1 MILDHSHHTFL
12 DHPAD
17 DERICR
23 LGLIGASIAQ
33 SKSPAL
39 HEAEAKAQGIRCSYD
54 LIDLDRLGVGLE
66 RLPDLLDEAE
76 SLGFSG
82 LNITVPCKQAVIP
95 LLHELSPEAQ
105 AIGAVNTVRF
115 HAGRRIGYN
124 TDAKGFGESFRRN
137 LQNVPLDQ
145 VLQFGAGGAGAA
157 TAFTLLEL
165 GVRQLTISDIIQE
178 RAEFLA
184 DSLARRFAQRDIR
197 CSKTPEAAIAMSN
210 GIVNATPFGTN
221 KYPGSAIPLGLLR
234 PDLWIAE
241 IVYFPLETELLRT
254 ARAMGCHTV
263 DGASMLV
270 FQAARAFEIFTGHAA
285 DTERMLRHFSQLSA
299 G

>member
-1 MILDHSHHTFL
+1 MILDHSHNAFL
-12 DHPAD
+12 GQTAD
-17 DERICR
+17 DGRICR
-23 LGLIGASIAQ
+23 LGLIGACIAQ

-39 HEAEAKAQGIRCSYD
+39 HEAEAKAQGIRCRYE
-54 LIDLDRLGVGLE
+54 LIDLDRLGVGVD
-66 RLPDLLDEAE
+66 RLPGLLDEAE

-124 TDAKGFGESFRRN
+124 TDAKGFGESFRRG
-137 LQNVPLDQ
+137 LQGVALDR

-157 TAFTLLEL
+157 TAFALLEL
-165 GVRQLTISDIIQE
+165 GVRQLTISDVIHE
-178 RAEFLA
+178 RAQFLA
-184 DSLARRFAQRDIR
+184 DSLALRFAQRDIR
-197 CSKTPEAAIAMSN
+197 SSKTPEAAIAMSN
-210 GIVNATPFGTN
+210 GIVNATPFGTS
-221 KYPGSAIPLGLLR
+221 KYPGSAMPISLLR

-241 IVYFPLETELLRT
+241 IVYSPLETELLRA
-254 ARAMGCHTV
+254 ARAMGCRTL

-270 FQAARAFEIFTGHAA
+270 FQAARAFELFTGHTA

-299 G
+299 Y

>member
-1 MILDHSHHTFL
+1 MILDRCHNTFL
-12 DHPAD
+12 SQTTD
-17 DERICR
+17 DGRTCR
-23 LGLIGASIAQ
+23 LGLIGAGIAQ

-39 HEAEAKAQGIRCSYD
+39 HETEAKAQGIPCRYE
-54 LIDLDRLGVGLE
+54 LIDLDRLGIGVD

-95 LLHELSPEAQ
+95 LLHELSAEAQ

-124 TDAKGFGESFRRN
+124 TDAKGFGESFRRG
-137 LQNVPLDQ
+137 LQGVPLDR
-145 VLQFGAGGAGAA
+145 VLQVGAGGAGAA

-165 GVRQLTISDIIQE
+165 GVRQLTISDVVHA
-178 RAEFLA
+178 RAQSLA
-184 DSLARRFAQRDIR
+184 DSLALRFAQQDI
-197 CSKTPEAAIAMSN
+197 CASKIPEAAIAMSD
-210 GIVNATPFGTN
+210 GIVNATPFGTS
-221 KYPGSAIPLGLLR
+221 KYPGSALPLSLLR
-234 PDLWIAE
+234 PDLWVAE
-241 IVYFPLETELLRT
+241 IVYAPLETELLRA
-254 ARAMGCHTV
+254 ARAMGCRTL

-270 FQAARAFEIFTGHAA
+270 FQAARAFEIFTGHPANV
-285 DTERMLRHFSQLSA
+285 ERMLQHFSRLSA